1 MKSIDY
7 WSARE
12 ARQREQNR
20 REERNHAKEL
30 RRIYQ
35 DMLDGAQREIDAFFR
50 RYGDAEGLTLAEA
63 RRRVSQTEIEA
74 YERRAARY
82 VRERDFSPEANAA
95 MRLYN
100 LTMRVNRLE
109 LLKASAGL
117 ELVSG
122 YDELSRYFDQA
133 LTGRTLAEF
142 SRQAGIL
149 GNTVQDPAQRAQAI
163 VGASFHNATWSERI
177 WRQQDALRE
186 TLSTLLTRGLA
197 LGQGSTRLARDLRE
211 RFSVSRS
218 DAERLM
224 STELRRVQTA
234 AAQESYQRNGNDRYV
249 FLALNPQGPCPV
261 CRALHEQSFPVSE
274 LMPGENAPPMHP
286 RCHCSTAPDW
296 DEAAFQRWLEEEN
309 RRNRAGSVTSGANR
323 GIINLRQAGLQ
334 NYSVTQ
340 QAIDSVPRVKPS
352 GWTDA
357 QADALQA
364 AHRALL
370 EYVRDAPAGTEAG
383 FVCDLDGTVLDRRMG
398 TSGSVR
404 FPRLETE
411 HMLLHNHP
419 DGLTFSE
426 TDIVG
431 FLRRPGTKV
440 LTAVG
445 NQGAVYLIAKTEHY
459 QGAEFAKALVR
470 ELDAL
475 HQAQTPQDYTQEMNR
490 FLKEAEKYGVQFIT
504 RG

>member
-122 YDELSRYFDQA
+122 YDELSRYLDQA

-249 FLALNPQGPCPV
+249 FLALNPEGPCPV
-261 CRALHEQSFPVSE
+261 CRALHGKSFPVSE

-296 DEAAFQRWLEEEN
+296 DEAAFQRWLEEER
-309 RRNRAGSVTSGANR
+309 RRNRAGTVTSGANR
-323 GIINLRQAGLQ
+323 GIINTRRM
-334 NYSVTQ
+334 TK
-340 QAIDSVPRVKPS
+340 IR
-352 GWTDA
+352 
-357 QADALQA
+357 ADGAVSCPMDERRYRTMREKLESRNGCPVVA
-364 AHRALL
+364 AHGDDERFLL
-370 EYVRDAPAGTEAG
+370 AIGAEAISDEHG
-383 FVCDLDGTVLDRRMG
+383 IMHLGDIPSASAFFEEIIHFTQIQKY
-398 TSGSVR
+398 GSVDSYDAVER
-404 FPRLETE
+404 AAREIAANR
-411 HMLLHNHP
+411 MLLRNGKAYRFA
-419 DGLTFSE
+419 DEEYEEIAANLQYWESDFQRRVGKSYDE
-426 TDIVG
+426 SDI
-431 FLRRPGTKV
+431 K
-440 LTAVG
+440 
-445 NQGAVYLIAKTEHY
+445 
-459 QGAEFAKALVR
+459 R
-470 ELDAL
+470 E
-475 HQAQTPQDYTQEMNR
+475 
-490 FLKEAEKYGVQFIT
+490 I
-504 RG
+504 

>member
-296 DEAAFQRWLEEEN
+296 DEAAFQRWLEEER
-309 RRNRAGSVTSGANR
+309 RRNRAGRSILHTTDDPIREILGSAFQSHPKETQEILEELRKKGIEVTFRDGVMGYMPSPTPGKGGQIVIDPEASYSAW
-323 GIINLRQAGLQ
+323 LHERQHVYDDEQ
-334 NYSVTQ
+334 
-340 QAIDSVPRVKPS
+340 S
-352 GWTDA
+352 GWMGFRNFQDPEV
-357 QADALQA
+357 A
-364 AHRALL
+364 AAMEDRAYDV
-370 EYVRDAPAGTEAG
+370 EIAFAEK
-383 FVCDLDGTVLDRRMG
+383 MG
-398 TSGSVR
+398 Y
-404 FPRLETE
+404 
-411 HMLLHNHP
+411 N
-419 DGLTFSE
+419 
-426 TDIVG
+426 DIVKRLKRLKSDRYEG
-431 FLRRPGTKV
+431 VTNHERREAADNAGK
-440 LTAVG
+440 
-445 NQGAVYLIAKTEHY
+445 
-459 QGAEFAKALVR
+459 AE
-470 ELDAL
+470 
-475 HQAQTPQDYTQEMNR
+475 
-490 FLKEAEKYGVQFIT
+490 
-504 RG
+504 

>member
-309 RRNRAGSVTSGANR
+309 RRNRAGQSALRTTDDPIREILGSAFQSHPKETQEILEELREKGIEVTFRHGVMGYMPSPTPGR
-323 GIINLRQAGLQ
+323 GGQIVIDPEASYSAWLHERQHVYDDEQ
-334 NYSVTQ
+334 
-340 QAIDSVPRVKPS
+340 S
-352 GWTDA
+352 GWMGFRNFQDPEV
-357 QADALQA
+357 A
-364 AHRALL
+364 AAMEDRAYDV
-370 EYVRDAPAGTEAG
+370 EIAFAEK
-383 FVCDLDGTVLDRRMG
+383 MG
-398 TSGSVR
+398 Y
-404 FPRLETE
+404 
-411 HMLLHNHP
+411 N
-419 DGLTFSE
+419 
-426 TDIVG
+426 DIVKRLKRLKSDRYEG
-431 FLRRPGTKV
+431 VTNHERREAADNAGK
-440 LTAVG
+440 
-445 NQGAVYLIAKTEHY
+445 
-459 QGAEFAKALVR
+459 AE
-470 ELDAL
+470 
-475 HQAQTPQDYTQEMNR
+475 
-490 FLKEAEKYGVQFIT
+490 
-504 RG
+504 